1 MKGPRVQWYRPSS
14 LDQLLALRDKFPH
27 HSNRDLPKYRIVA
40 GNSEIGTVSLLA
52 NCMSTYIYIYI
63 YQSVTKDLEIVMKYG
78 ILVLL

>member
-1 MKGPRVQWYRPSS
+1 MYMLEALNLLFQLREAERPLAVKGPRVQWYRPSS

-52 NCMSTYIYIYI
+52 NCLHI
-63 YQSVTKDLEIVMKYG
+63 YQSV
-78 ILVLL
+78 